1 LVFED
6 SIQHVDE
13 YVSSANCG
21 SHKYIVR
28 SLALVFERW
37 YLYIFTTLCVIARAD
52 FFEDNIELIRST
64 WVDRDD
70 KS

>member
-1 LVFED
+1 MNICE
-6 SIQHVDE
+6 
-13 YVSSANCG
+13 SSANCG

-37 YLYIFTTLCVIARAD
+37 YFATSYLYIFTTLCVIARAD